1 YVFYRRN
8 QGLSLTETTK
18 IAMPKQI
25 VDHEVEYDSILVVFE
40 DGHFSSEAVSTAVK
54 MASRR
59 RRGVHILVPITVP
72 ANSPINAVLPP
83 AEEKAANSI
92 ERARVIGGRRVTGHW
107 EKVRAG
113 ESGRRI
119 VEEALAINARA
130 IVFPLKRDV
139 SGSLFSQSVQKVLAE
154 RPCRVILTTEPP
166 RTTAQIGATP

>member
-1 YVFYRRN
+1 
-8 QGLSLTETTK
+8 
-18 IAMPKQI
+18 
-25 VDHEVEYDSILVVFE
+25 
-40 DGHFSSEAVSTAVK
+40 
-54 MASRR
+54 
-59 RRGVHILVPITVP
+59 
-72 ANSPINAVLPP
+72 LPP